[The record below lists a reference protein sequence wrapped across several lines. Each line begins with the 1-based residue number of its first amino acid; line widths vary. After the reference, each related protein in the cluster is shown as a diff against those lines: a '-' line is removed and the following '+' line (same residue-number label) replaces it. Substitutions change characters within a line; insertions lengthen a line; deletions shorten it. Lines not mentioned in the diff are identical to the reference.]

1 MDIII
6 TAVVTAAAAIV
17 VFYLFIKIFSKKIE
31 ENILGKVQE
40 SFGTASFEALK
51 RNSEEFIRLAQER
64 LTRETESGAKELE
77 AKKGLI
83 DQTLNQ
89 IKSEMENVE
98 KLMNNLDKA
107 SEGKFAA
114 VSEGIRRHGQET
126 LKLTEVIN
134 NLNKVLSAS
143 KSRGAWGERMA
154 EDIMRLAGMEEGVT
168 YIKQTAVG
176 NTRNRPDFTFILPQ
190 RKVVNMDVKFPF
202 DNYRKFC
209 EEEDDEARE
218 RHKKA
223 FLRDARQ
230 RVKEITS
237 REYINTDADTLDY
250 VLIFIPLD
258 QAYSFIMEHDREFM
272 DIALQQ
278 KVIVCS
284 PWTLYAYLAVIRQ
297 SVSNFNMER
306 SAGKILALMN
316 EFKKQWN
323 NYTESMTKV
332 GERIRMLQ
340 EAYDHMTTTRV
351 NQLER
356 PLQQIDQL
364 AERKELGLDE

>member
-17 VFYLFIKIFSKKIE
+17 VFYIFIKIFSQKIE
-31 ENILGKVQE
+31 SNILSKVKE
-40 SFGTASFEALK
+40 SFGTASFEALS
-51 RNSEEFIRLAQER
+51 RNSEEFLKLAKES
-64 LTRETESGAKELE
+64 LSRETESGVKELE
-77 AKKGLI
+77 AKKELI

-89 IKSEMENVE
+89 IKSEMEKVE
-98 KLMNNLDKA
+98 QLMNSIDKA

-114 VSEGIRRHGQET
+114 VSEGIRRHGEET
-126 LKLTEVIN
+126 LKLTEVVN
-134 NLNKVLSAS
+134 NLNKVLAAS
-143 KSRGAWGERMA
+143 KTRGEWGERMA
-154 EDIMRLAGMEEGVT
+154 EDIMRLAGMKEGVT
-168 YIKQTAVG
+168 YVKQTAVG

-190 RKVVNMDVKFPF
+190 RKVVNMDVKFPY
-202 DNYRKFC
+202 DNYRRYC
-209 EEEDDEARE
+209 EEKSDEGRE
-218 RHKKA
+218 RFRKA

-230 RVKEITS
+230 RVKEITT

-272 DIALQQ
+272 DYALQY

-284 PWTLYAYLAVIRQ
+284 PWTLYAYLSVIRQ

-323 NYTESMTKV
+323 NYTDSMTKV

-351 NQLER
+351 NQLDR
-356 PLQQIDQL
+356 PLQQIEQL
-364 AERKELGLDE
+364 SAQKELGNDE